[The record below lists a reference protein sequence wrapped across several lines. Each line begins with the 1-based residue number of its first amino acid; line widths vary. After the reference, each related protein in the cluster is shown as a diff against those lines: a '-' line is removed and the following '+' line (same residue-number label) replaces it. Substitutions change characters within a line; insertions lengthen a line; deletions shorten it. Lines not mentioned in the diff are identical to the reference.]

1 MRKKW
6 IKVNDLSIGQYSDNR
21 NIRLKTSMFRSYLYD
36 FKEHILLSKEKK
48 TVTGT
53 NATIRRNKKLIFK
66 KITFYLD
73 HVYQKSIAYL

>member
-1 MRKKW
+1 
-6 IKVNDLSIGQYSDNR
+6 
-21 NIRLKTSMFRSYLYD
+21 MFRSYLCD
-36 FKEHILLSKEKK
+36 FKEHNCCQRKK

-53 NATIRRNKKLIFK
+53 NTTIRRNKKLIFK